1 MSETKEIVEYKIQ
14 ENLVHQLIAA
24 LQMAEPS
31 TVGLISDYQRLIS
44 ALLKLQKL

>member
-1 MSETKEIVEYKIQ
+1 MSETNEIVEYKIQ
-14 ENLVHQLIAA
+14 ENFVKQLIAA

-31 TVGLISDYQRLIS
+31 NVGLISDYQRLIG